1 MSSQID
7 FRTLPANVP
16 SVCIPRVYPNINES
30 RIRKI
35 FEDLTLGIIDRIDI
49 IGKTT
54 DKKEKFNRVFI
65 HFKRWFTDGNAE
77 IARERLLNGKDI
89 KIIYD
94 EPWFWKVSAYREPPS
109 RPAPRQIAPTI
120 QTKPTIQFDSDD
132 EKKKPCEDRRPRGGF
147 KKFKREYDNRRSVKQ
162 EDITQIPIAPTLEF
176 PVPIAP
182 TLEIQIPI
190 APTLEIPVP
199 IAPTIDSP
207 IGVTDTIESEKE
219 TNNEYAEQFIREMEE
234 TIYYPEET
242 IDYPEETIYYPE
254 ETIDYVEKQLISHVD
269 EDERIVNDFMTQ
281 QQIPPKKKMRYQ
293 VKK

>member
-162 EDITQIPIAPTLEF
+162 EDITQIPIAPTLE
-176 PVPIAP
+176 
-182 TLEIQIPI
+182 
-190 APTLEIPVP
+190 IPVP

-207 IGVTDTIESEKE
+207 IGVTDTIECEKE
-219 TNNEYAEQFIREMEE
+219 TNNEYAEQFIREM
-234 TIYYPEET
+234 
-242 IDYPEETIYYPE
+242 EETIYYPE